1 MEKDTILTSDGT
13 KNTPMPDTRGSFDKE
28 TPYTDTGIYID
39 EQDIAN
45 ALCLMNLMIIKTRL

>member
-1 MEKDTILTSDGT
+1 
-13 KNTPMPDTRGSFDKE
+13 MPDTRGSFDKE

>member
-1 MEKDTILTSDGT
+1 MGKDTMLTSDGT
-13 KNTPMPDTRGSFDKE
+13 ENTLVPATQRSFDKE

-45 ALCLMNLMIIKTRL
+45 ALCLMDLMIIKTRL